1 MLTCTSTKVTDS
13 NEVRIK
19 IFVLFWFT
27 IFLNK
32 IYDISQCMVQVD
44 KQTLS
49 RPIFN
54 AGMHN
59 KEYKLHTFVNLIIL
73 NIHMIIFY
81 I

>member
-1 MLTCTSTKVTDS
+1 
-13 NEVRIK
+13 
-19 IFVLFWFT
+19 
-27 IFLNK
+27 
-32 IYDISQCMVQVD
+32 MVQVD

-81 I
+81 IYNHPHMFPY